1 MILVMHWAVKSL
13 RLNRLAEAKSISLSV
28 DDRKDFRLL
37 RYRCN
42 LPSPSP
48 ESKVQ
53 GSQNATKGP
62 SCLEEWCDTCP
73 LAAEGLLGVY
83 RLGQDVPENTLEA
96 HDADKSVSMAKT
108 VHELIKRACSDPEGV
123 IDQSSYEDIK
133 ANIRHF
139 ASDQGPSVN
148 RCGKVLASDG
158 LLANLVYCSFDA
170 AHQVRIG
177 CKDPLQALPGFETQW
192 KQLFGGKEALLPS
205 IQNSEVW
212 TAKLLA
218 AQNKVLEVYGKQG
231 SLEKT
236 IKTFSFAPQRFDS
249 SASPLLKYCSLIRAI
264 AVLCGMQAADAP

>member
-1 MILVMHWAVKSL
+1 MRWAVKSI
-13 RLNRLAEAKSISLSV
+13 RLKKLSEATSISLSV
-28 DDRKDFRLL
+28 DDRKDFRLV

-42 LPSPSP
+42 LPSPQST
-48 ESKVQ
+48 VQ
-53 GSQNATKGP
+53 GPQSSEKGP
-62 SCLEEWCDTCP
+62 SSLEEWCDALP

-83 RLGQDVPENTLEA
+83 RIGQDVPENTLES
-96 HDADKSVSMAKT
+96 HDADKSVAMAKT
-108 VHELIKRACSDPEGV
+108 VHELIKRACLDSEGV
-123 IDQSSYEDIK
+123 LDETSY
-133 ANIRHF
+133 NIVKKNVRHF

-158 LLANLVYCSFDA
+158 NLSNLVYCSFDA

-177 CKDPLQALPGFETQW
+177 CKDPLQALAGFEMQW

-264 AVLCGMQAADAP
+264 AILCGMQAADAYRCT